1 MIMSRSDQLRAL
13 LMAVIE
19 KVLETDPISAS
30 SGHLPLSVSRV
41 SLILSCENIIK

>member
-13 LMAVIE
+13 LMSVIE
-19 KVLETDPISAS
+19 KVLETDPISAT

-41 SLILSCENIIK
+41 SQVILNN